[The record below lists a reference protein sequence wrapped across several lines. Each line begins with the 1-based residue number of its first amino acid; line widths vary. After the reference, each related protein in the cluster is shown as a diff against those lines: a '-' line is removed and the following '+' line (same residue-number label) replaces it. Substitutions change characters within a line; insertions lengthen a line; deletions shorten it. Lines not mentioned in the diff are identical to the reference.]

1 MISSYWL
8 EKRKSHWIR
17 LEQLLDQSTKHGLK
31 ALTRSELQE
40 LGLLYRQA
48 AADLSAVREDPTA
61 QYYARSLNLLLARAH
76 NTIYSGEKSSPLKVL
91 HFYRFTYPEIFRRQ
105 LPYITTAFLIFVA
118 GAIVGFLIT
127 ITHPD
132 FMRLVLGPQMM
143 ESIERHEMWTHSVLS
158 MKPAAASGIMTNN
171 MSVGFVTFAFGL
183 VIPFGTLILVL
194 FRAWILPDTITLLFF
209 NGMMLGV
216 VGTACGLHSM
226 SLSLWSFVAPH
237 GVLELPAIFI
247 SGGAGLMIA
256 RAVFFPGLLP
266 RRDALARAGAE
277 AVRLVLG
284 TIPILIIAGTIEG
297 FISPSGLAAR
307 WKFVLAAAIAT
318 IFFLYLFLPV
328 KKETVPSGE
337 SGNFKDLLMPSGAK
351 PEKRSAAASS

>member
-17 LEQLLDQSTKHGLK
+17 LEQLLDQCHKHGLK

-76 NTIYSGEKSSPLKVL
+76 NTIYSGEKSSPFKVL
-91 HFYRFTYPEIFRRQ
+91 HFYRYTYPEIFRRQ
-105 LPYITTAFLIFVA
+105 LPYVTTAFLIFVA
-118 GAIVGFLIT
+118 GAIVGLLIT
-127 ITHPD
+127 ITRPD
-132 FMRLVLGPQMM
+132 FMRVVLGPEMM
-143 ESIERHEMWTHSVLS
+143 QSIERHEMWTHSVVAI
-158 MKPAAASGIMTNN
+158 KPAAASGIMTNN
-171 MSVGFVTFAFGL
+171 MTVSFITFAFGII
-183 VIPFGTLILVL
+183 VPFGSVVLLV
-194 FRAWILPDTITLLFF
+194 FRMWVLPDTIVLLFF

-216 VGTACGLHSM
+216 VGTACWLHSM

-247 SGGAGLMIA
+247 AGGAGLMVT
-256 RAVFFPGLLP
+256 RAMFFPGLLP
-266 RRDALARAGAE
+266 RRDSIARAGGE
-277 AVRLVLG
+277 AIKLVLG
-284 TIPILIIAGTIEG
+284 TVPILIIAGTIEG
-297 FISPSGLAAR
+297 FISPSGLAPR
-307 WKFVLAAAIAT
+307 WKFVLAAANAA

-328 KKETVPSGE
+328 RKETIPAE
-337 SGNFKDLLMPSGAK
+337 STGFGDLLPFRARKAGAGK
-351 PEKRSAAASS
+351 G